1 MASLD
6 VAIRAGN
13 LAMVSKLLDQGA
25 PVEIEFESWYVSCD
39 TKFSKAENFSS
50 SFPDWGSELTA

>member
-25 PVEIEFESWYVSCD
+25 PVEIEFESWYVSCV
-39 TKFSKAENFSS
+39 TAKQSFAS
-50 SFPDWGSELTA
+50 SFPGWGSELTA